1 MDQLDELR
9 CFLAVAEAGGFSA
22 AARQTGLR
30 QPSVSKAVAALEH
43 RLGLTLFHR
52 STRQVS
58 LTESGRLYYDRCR
71 PLLEELE
78 EAAVEA
84 AAGAASASGVL
95 RVSAPATFGRLHLVP
110 ILPAF
115 LERHPGL
122 KIDLVLSDTQTDLI
136 REGIDVALRVGRV
149 DDLSA
154 VVRRI
159 ARTRLV
165 VVGSNTY
172 FARHGVPLRPEDLRR
187 HNCLVYG
194 RHAGADEWAFNGPEG
209 VQRVSVT
216 GNLRSDSIDAIR
228 AAVAA
233 SLGIG
238 AMTQASFISE
248 LADGS
253 IREVL
258 GDHGRAT
265 MDINAVWTSRRFV
278 PSKVRLFV
286 DHVSRQLPA
295 ML

>member
-9 CFLAVAEAGGFSA
+9 CFLAVAEAEGFSA
-22 AARQTGLR
+22 AARQTGVR
-30 QPSVSKAVAALEH
+30 QPSVSKAVAALER
-43 RLGLTLFHR
+43 RLGLTLLHR

-110 ILPAF
+110 ILPGF
-115 LERHPGL
+115 LERQPGL
-122 KIDLVLSDTQTDLI
+122 KIDLVLSDAQTDLI

-149 DDLSA
+149 DDLST

-159 ARTRLV
+159 AQTRLV
-165 VVGSNTY
+165 VVGSNDY
-172 FARHGVPLRPEDLRR
+172 FARHGVPMRPEDLRR

-194 RHAGADEWAFNGPEG
+194 RQPGADEWEFNGPEG
-209 VQRVSVT
+209 ARRVSVS

-233 SLGIG
+233 GLGVG
-238 AMTQASFISE
+238 AMTQASFVSE

-258 GDHGRAT
+258 SDFGGAT
-265 MDINAVWTSRRFV
+265 MDINAVWTPRRFV

-286 DHVSRQLPA
+286 GHLSQHLPA